1 MCVIWKSIAS
11 FVIYRFLVTLN
22 PSGSHLTTYLAL
34 NTFGKSVL
42 SVIITLLLCGQGIVS
57 FLFWVLPSWQA
68 STYIYANAFTNMF
81 PPSFL
86 ICVEIYLHCKFSGV
100 PYTSAEAQKRVIRVN
115 LILIFWAI
123 CQGLTGGMKFF
134 EQNREQQ
141 IFQAILGK
149 DKDGK
154 LLEKLLG
161 PVIFVSL
168 LFFLEVLPLIL
179 ITDSKT
185 AENFLIKQEIEDEL
199 SKQYH
204 GLNSSLL
211 DDSEQGSSQKVFLTL
226 QPSCLFSIL

>member
-1 MCVIWKSIAS
+1 
-11 FVIYRFLVTLN
+11 
-22 PSGSHLTTYLAL
+22 
-34 NTFGKSVL
+34 
-42 SVIITLLLCGQGIVS
+42 
-57 FLFWVLPSWQA
+57 
-68 STYIYANAFTNMF
+68 
-81 PPSFL
+81 
-86 ICVEIYLHCKFSGV
+86 
-100 PYTSAEAQKRVIRVN
+100 
-115 LILIFWAI
+115 
-123 CQGLTGGMKFF
+123 MKFF

>member
-1 MCVIWKSIAS
+1 
-11 FVIYRFLVTLN
+11 
-22 PSGSHLTTYLAL
+22 
-34 NTFGKSVL
+34 
-42 SVIITLLLCGQGIVS
+42 
-57 FLFWVLPSWQA
+57 
-68 STYIYANAFTNMF
+68 MF

-100 PYTSAEAQKRVIRVN
+100 PYTSTEAQKRVIRVN